1 MRSPVTHSLLPTID
15 DPSMLRA
22 LARESL
28 GQVADELRDYLIR
41 TISAS
46 GGHLASGLG
55 TVELAIALHYCFD
68 TPRDALVWDVGHQC
82 YPHKAL
88 TGRRDQLRSIR
99 KRPGISGFLRR
110 DATRTIESLRRRD
123 R

>member
-22 LARESL
+22 LPRESL

-46 GGHLASGLG
+46 GGHLASGG
-55 TVELAIALHYCFD
+55 EMASA
-68 TPRDALVWDVGHQC
+68 
-82 YPHKAL
+82 
-88 TGRRDQLRSIR
+88 
-99 KRPGISGFLRR
+99 
-110 DATRTIESLRRRD
+110 RRD
-123 R
+123 RADQVVTQFVGHLPETFARQRAQHRRIVDGR